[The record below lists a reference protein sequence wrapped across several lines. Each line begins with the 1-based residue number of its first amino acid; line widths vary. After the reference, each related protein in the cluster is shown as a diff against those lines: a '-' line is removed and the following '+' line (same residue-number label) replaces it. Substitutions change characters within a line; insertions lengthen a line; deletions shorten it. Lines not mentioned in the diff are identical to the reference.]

1 MSLLEGLRSRAGKI
15 ALSLSAA
22 PPAPVSLRAA
32 APLASKL
39 GILALRRGVAGP
51 TAEPPPSDWSL
62 NPETGATLP
71 TGANV
76 QVGPWDHAA
85 ARKALRHGWFAAHAW
100 QVGASRDDAGH
111 TEVIDALQ
119 SWLRQD
125 LPGQGLGWAHPTDL
139 AVRMLHWHAALSWV
153 GPIPDA
159 LREAM
164 AGSAFWH
171 IQHLIARMPRGER
184 DVLRRV
190 VHHAG
195 LVIAGLTFPDL
206 PNARQA
212 WSVGLAGLKHD
223 LPNLFFDDGSPR
235 DAAPLVL
242 ADALWQVAVARAV
255 AIANGIGFPSDADVA
270 LARGAR
276 FLERL
281 GGGIPD
287 LPGVGEAP
295 VAAVLT
301 NDESVGAALW
311 DACLTWNIETGE
323 AAAVPSPAR
332 LAWLGLSL
340 PTARPEA
347 PKAWSR
353 RVWREGGIA
362 VAEHRIKNRP
372 SRASAWFGTVGRRS
386 PLSHPVPLHL
396 LWDVGDL
403 SVLADPGPGFDSP
416 GQEAETSAV
425 ATHSCLLLDGREP
438 PEHVGAT
445 LVLARVDG
453 KKCRI
458 EGNFTG
464 WRQAGI
470 PLDHAREV
478 LFNQARCIIT
488 DRLHGASGKR
498 TGRHAMMLRWQMGP
512 GWEITREGE
521 DWIARQDGVTVVIK
535 LPAAL
540 SWEVVTGQ
548 PTPQLAG
555 WVGGRPAPCFIGNG
569 GIESEVE
576 LVTSFEVR

>member
-1 MSLLEGLRSRAGKI
+1 M
-15 ALSLSAA
+15 
-22 PPAPVSLRAA
+22 
-32 APLASKL
+32 
-39 GILALRRGVAGP
+39 LALRRGIAGP
-51 TAEPPPSDWSL
+51 NLEPIPTDWSI
-62 NPETGATLP
+62 NPDTGATLP
-71 TGANV
+71 TGPNV

-85 ARKALRHGWFAAHAW
+85 ARRAQRHAWFAAHAW
-100 QVGASRDDAGH
+100 PAGERRDDTGRA
-111 TEVIDALQ
+111 EVIDGIQ

-139 AVRMLHWHAALSWV
+139 AVRMVHWHAALSWLGAV
-153 GPIPDA
+153 PDP

-164 AGSAFWH
+164 AGSASWH

-184 DVLRRV
+184 DALRRV

-195 LVIAGLTFPDL
+195 LVVAGLTFPDL

-212 WSVGLAGLKHD
+212 WSEGLAGLKHD
-223 LPNLFFDDGSPR
+223 LPALLFDDGSPR

-255 AIANGIGFPSDADVA
+255 AVANGVGFPSDADVA

-281 GGGIPD
+281 GSGIAA
-287 LPGVGEAP
+287 LPSVGEAP
-295 VAAVLT
+295 VAAVLGHE
-301 NDESVGAALW
+301 DSVGAALW
-311 DACLTWNIETGE
+311 DACLVWNIETGE
-323 AAAVPSPAR
+323 AAALSSPTR
-332 LAWLGLSL
+332 LAWLGLS
-340 PTARPEA
+340 PPIARPEA
-347 PKAWSR
+347 PKAWSL

-372 SRASAWFGTVGRRS
+372 SRASAWFGGVGRRS

-396 LWDVGDL
+396 LWDVGAL
-403 SVLADPGPGFDSP
+403 SVLADPGPSFDSP
-416 GQEAETSAV
+416 DAEAQSRAV
-425 ATHSCLLLDGREP
+425 GAHSCLLIDGREP
-438 PEHVGAT
+438 PEHVGAS
-445 LVLARVDG
+445 LLLARVDG

-478 LFNQARCIIT
+478 LFNQARCIVT
-488 DRLHGASGKR
+488 DRLHGAAGKR

-512 GWEITREGE
+512 GWDVTREGD

-535 LPAAL
+535 LPSAL
-540 SWEVVTGQ
+540 SWEVVVGQ
-548 PTPQLAG
+548 PAPHLAG
-555 WVGGRPAPCFIGNG
+555 WVRGSPAPCFIGNG

-576 LVTSFEVR
+576 LISSFEVR